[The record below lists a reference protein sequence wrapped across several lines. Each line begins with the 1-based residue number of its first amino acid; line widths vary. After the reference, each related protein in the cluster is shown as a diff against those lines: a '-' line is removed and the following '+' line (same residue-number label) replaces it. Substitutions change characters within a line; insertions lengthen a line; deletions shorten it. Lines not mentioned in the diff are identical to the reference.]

1 MVSMELVCKRHTI
14 DIDLLSW
21 AIKIGSFLSH
31 PGVSKNRASSVSLSY
46 YLATKICLVWRHT
59 MAYGPIF
66 GESLTHWHPGPGSH
80 HRADS
85 ARCDSSA
92 HVRDHGWGK
101 RSHSQGAESAERGWG
116 GEDDERCDPA
126 LIFFTLQG
134 ISEWHSEGKLPHWA
148 GAWTDRNGDFT
159 WFTAPVQEKWPVPSG
174 KHTKKYGNSPF
185 LIGKPS
191 ISTDHFPWLC
201 SS

>member
-1 MVSMELVCKRHTI
+1 M
-14 DIDLLSW
+14 LSLAAYDGIRPHFRRKPYALASRAW
-21 AIKIGSFLSH
+21 LPPSSWQRKMRFLSTC
-31 PGVSKNRASSVSLSY
+31 PRSWMRQKKS
-46 YLATKICLVWRHT
+46 
-59 MAYGPIF
+59 F
-66 GESLTHWHPGPGSH
+66 
-80 HRADS
+80 
-85 ARCDSSA
+85 ARCG
-92 HVRDHGWGK
+92 VR
-101 RSHSQGAESAERGWG
+101 GAESAERGWG